1 MTAPEGDSARAWAL
15 RPATLEDV
23 EEIAF
28 AELPLVPDEALTA
41 FQLAED
47 SPHPDRRYVV
57 AARGADASGELLG
70 HAGIMLAGDL
80 ADLHTIG
87 TLEEGR
93 GIGRALLG
101 WCEQQ
106 AR

>member
-1 MTAPEGDSARAWAL
+1 RTPRSPPRARAPWAAEMTAPEGDSARAWAL

-28 AELPLVPDEALTA
+28 AELALFPDEAWTV

-47 SPHPDRRYVV
+47 ISHPDRRYVV

-70 HAGIMLAGDL
+70 SAGLLVA
-80 ADLHTIG
+80 
-87 TLEEGR
+87 
-93 GIGRALLG
+93 RALVG
-101 WCEQQ
+101 Q
-106 AR
+106 